1 MSVRKFAL
9 ALALT
14 AGAAGTA
21 SAQDIT
27 GNVALATDY
36 IFRGVTQTDNGP
48 AISGGFDV
56 EAGGAY
62 AGVWGSSVDFSDAT
76 TMELDLYGG
85 YAWSAGGF
93 DFDLGGI
100 FYAYPDSPSAG
111 GDQNFY
117 EVYAGIGRA
126 FDFVAWDAKLSYS
139 PDFYLE
145 TGPAIY
151 IETGVGFEV
160 AEGLTLDLRAGAS
173 RFDDVP
179 ASDYEDYQI
188 GISGT
193 VYETVGWDFRYH
205 DVSGGGD
212 DAWVLSFSQSFGG

>member
-1 MSVRKFAL
+1 MSVRKIAL

-14 AGAAGTA
+14 GATAGTA

-93 DFDLGGI
+93 DFDLGGSSMPI
-100 FYAYPDSPSAG
+100 RTA
-111 GDQNFY
+111 
-117 EVYAGIGRA
+117 R
-126 FDFVAWDAKLSYS
+126 
-139 PDFYLE
+139 
-145 TGPAIY
+145 
-151 IETGVGFEV
+151 
-160 AEGLTLDLRAGAS
+160 
-173 RFDDVP
+173 VP
-179 ASDYEDYQI
+179 AVTR
-188 GISGT
+188 ISTRSMPVSAASSNSWPGT
-193 VYETVGWDFRYH
+193 RNCPTRRISIWRRARPSTSRRVW
-205 DVSGGGD
+205 VSRWPRG
-212 DAWVLSFSQSFGG
+212 